1 MHFQLS
7 DRTSP
12 DSREADVDSVSVS
25 VSGSFVHQSQ
35 TAELGHLP
43 PVQELLKGM
52 NQTEMI
58 KYSLQ
63 INPLL

>member
-12 DSREADVDSVSVS
+12 DSREADVDSVS

-52 NQTEMI
+52 NQTEII